1 MFGFGDH
8 GSLNRCHDREPTTDE
23 TSKLVRFY
31 PLDRWTR
38 PSRQKLQIKVSHSPE
53 VQMDDDMVYNS
64 WLSYSTASTMRSS
77 FQRPRPFWL
86 DRASLTVRQPR
97 LDGRSS
103 TWASLSRDLL
113 SKLQTPL
120 KDRVRKATGPYSK
133 NITHIFHSRGW
144 YCPLSCSSPG
154 GPRRRHPLRKCRP
167 CSLVSASSVLSRC
180 WRRYT

>member
-8 GSLNRCHDREPTTDE
+8 GSLNRCHGREPTTDE

-31 PLDRWTR
+31 PPGSLNGTVETETA
-38 PSRQKLQIKVSHSPE
+38 SRGSNLE
-53 VQMDDDMVYNS
+53 VQIDDDMVYNS

-86 DRASLTVRQPR
+86 DRASLTERQPQ
-97 LDGRSS
+97 LGGRSS
-103 TWASLSRDLL
+103 TWASSSRGLL

-120 KDRVRKATGPYSK
+120 QDRVRGATGPYSK
-133 NITHIFHSRGW
+133 KITHIFRSRGW

-154 GPRRRHPLRKCRP
+154 GPRRQHPLRKCRP